1 MIVCNIK
8 VLKYLKRHRHSLSTA
23 SRRVQNELT
32 KILTAQAIIPIFTAF
47 LPMALQIFSLCS
59 EWDLVFVTFICGILY
74 SWIPTGNAICVL
86 FFITAYKMKLKQL
99 MHRIKPNFPHVIS
112 VSGTVPI
119 GVQ

>member
-1 MIVCNIK
+1 MMVSNIK
-8 VLKYLKRHRHSLSTA
+8 VVKYLKLHRHSLSTA

-59 EWDLVFVTFICGILY
+59 DWDLVLISFICGILY

-86 FFITAYKMKLKQL
+86 FFVTAYKMKLQQL
-99 MHRIKPNFPHVIS
+99 IHRMRPNLSRLTPIS
-112 VSGTVPI
+112 STVPI
-119 GVQ
+119 GAQ

>member
-8 VLKYLKRHRHSLSTA
+8 VLKYLKSHRHSLSTT

-47 LPMALQIFSLCS
+47 LPMAFHLLSVFID
-59 EWDLVFVTFICGILY
+59 WDFVLISFICGILY

-86 FFITAYKMKLKQL
+86 FFVTAYRKKVKQL
-99 MHRIKPNFPHVIS
+99 LLRMKSNLPRITL
-112 VSGTVPI
+112 VSNTVPTGI
-119 GVQ
+119 Q